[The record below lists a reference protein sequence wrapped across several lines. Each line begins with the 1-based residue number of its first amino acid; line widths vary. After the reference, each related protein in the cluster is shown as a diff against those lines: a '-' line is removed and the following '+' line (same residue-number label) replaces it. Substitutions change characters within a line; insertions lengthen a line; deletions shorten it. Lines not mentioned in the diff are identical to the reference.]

1 MPPKRSAAP
10 KKAASAKTGFKAQ
23 SKARNVQSK
32 ASLKKQKSKQ
42 QQRRPRD
49 RESGA
54 AGDGEEGDSD
64 EESAISDYAD
74 SDEVSQVSSDDDRQD
89 DGDDD
94 AATDD
99 EHADAPRAKKP
110 KTVAASSF
118 AFLTNLEKDKSKPLT
133 KKEENKLHAK
143 RNKNDKL
150 ELAEAKKRIKAE
162 QHAARLR
169 EQEEEEAEEEGLSD
183 LSGMSDLDEEDDDL
197 DQQSI
202 GSEDWEEHSDVSE
215 GEAVEQSDDE
225 RSDEPTIAAK
235 GKKRKAGQDDDDE
248 GDDDEA
254 RVLERLRKRKAREEL
269 EALKAKE
276 ANRNKR
282 LPIRTADGQI
292 VEADESSDDDANT
305 APDARPEHRDG
316 DDDMDG
322 LDEDDG
328 DDDAEEAA
336 HKDSR
341 AVHAP
346 LREDSPS
353 SSQAAEEIEARARAN
368 ATPHSS
374 MLHST
379 RFNLTAPYEIC
390 LLGFTP
396 PSAAAA
402 VKGKAKAQAKA
413 EANAA
418 AARRMQ
424 MIQLAR
430 NQIASLA
437 SQIVADPEVSL
448 NLLRR
453 LAVFSERTV
462 QPPPE
467 QVAQIKM
474 EQAQYKKL
482 VAKHGGV
489 APAGATPPRPLKVQI
504 DPAIRQLSLL
514 SILAVLLDIL
524 PGYRIRSLSEKEQE
538 EQVGQEVARRREYE
552 QGLVSTYRDF
562 LELCEQEVK
571 DRDSPLHASALRC
584 LTTLATRATHFNY
597 RDNVLQCV
605 VARMSRRRWG
615 KDEES
620 CYEALVEVVRED
632 RQGAVSYEVVRLI
645 HRMTKE
651 RRFKV
656 NSRVLDILL
665 ELRLKDELGTK
676 RASTETA
683 SDPVKE
689 AEKERQERERKR
701 IQNKVGKG
709 KATPKE
715 VRKGL
720 GQHLSKKQSKKMKEL
735 KAIEAEMKEAEAT
748 VDLQERE
755 KHQTE
760 TLKLL
765 FVLYFTILK
774 APIGSIPLHL
784 LGSALEGLSRFAHRV
799 NVDFFRDLLAVLRVH
814 ITEARKRVQSDVDRF
829 ASLDRLS
836 QSKKAGDDNA
846 ESSDEEDAPSD
857 VEGDGGDEEERR
869 ERREQSSDLV
879 HRSIRHAL
887 LCLNTAFEL
896 LSGQGDVLNLD
907 LSDLTTHLYALML
920 PLSTLPDLEQD
931 PDSNNPYSFGA
942 KPEVDTKRAVY
953 GQEKR
958 SIKHNTRKTLADLL
972 FRSLDLVLLFPP
984 PRSIPIDRS
993 ASFVKRLCI
1002 IALQLPP
1009 ASVQRS
1015 LKLVAKLIARE
1026 DRLLALVDTTDRA
1039 KDGVYDPVAANPD
1052 ATAGGVLKCGEVLWE
1067 LEALR
1072 RCGNLEVQELVDRI
1086 RNLGAQK

>member
-10 KKAASAKTGFKAQ
+10 KKAASNFKAQ
-23 SKARNVQSK
+23 SKTNSAK
-32 ASLKKQKSKQ
+32 AKAKRAQKNPKKRS
-42 QQRRPRD
+42 QRPEEPKATAD
-49 RESGA
+49 NSDAESVV
-54 AGDGEEGDSD
+54 
-64 EESAISDYAD
+64 SDYAE
-74 SDEVSQVSSDDDRQD
+74 SDEVSQVDSDDDDHD
-89 DGDDD
+89 DVDDV
-94 AATDD
+94 ASAS
-99 EHADAPRAKKP
+99 EADNADLPKPNKKNP
-110 KTVAASSF
+110 KTVSATSF
-118 AFLTNLEKDKSKPLT
+118 AFLANLENDKSKPLT
-133 KKEENKLHAK
+133 KKEENKLASK
-143 RNKNDKL
+143 RNKNDKA
-150 ELAEAKKRIKAE
+150 ELAEARKRLKAE
-162 QHAARLR
+162 QHAAKMQEL
-169 EQEEEEAEEEGLSD
+169 EEEEEDDFSD
-183 LSGMSDLDEEDDDL
+183 LSGISDLEDDEDL
-197 DQQSI
+197 DGQSV

-215 GEAVEQSDDE
+215 GEAVEQSQDE
-225 RSDEPTIAAK
+225 LSEDEAAKPK
-235 GKKRKAGQDDDDE
+235 GKKRKADDSEDDE
-248 GDDDEA
+248 NLDEEA
-254 RVLERLRKRKAREEL
+254 RALDRLRKRKVREEM
-269 EALKAKE
+269 EAERKRE
-276 ANRNKR
+276 QNRKKR

-292 VEADESSDDDANT
+292 VEAEDDSDDESHDGQSADGSDEEMEAHHNS
-305 APDARPEHRDG
+305 
-316 DDDMDG
+316 
-322 LDEDDG
+322 
-328 DDDAEEAA
+328 DDAEVQA
-336 HKDSR
+336 SR
-341 AVHAP
+341 SNSRVVHAP
-346 LREDSPS
+346 VREDSPT
-353 SSQAAEEIEARARAN
+353 SSQAAEEAEARARAN
-368 ATPHSS
+368 STPHSS

-390 LLGFTP
+390 LLGFTHP
-396 PSAAAA
+396 AA
-402 VKGKAKAQAKA
+402 VTASAKGKGKAASKAQ
-413 EANAA
+413 ANAA
-418 AARRMQ
+418 AAKRMQ
-424 MIQLAR
+424 MVQLAR

-437 SQIVADPEVSL
+437 SQVVADPEVSL

-453 LAVFSERTV
+453 LAVFAERTV

-467 QVAQIKM
+467 QVAEIKM

-482 VAKHGGV
+482 VAKNGGLPPSDV
-489 APAGATPPRPLKVQI
+489 PPPRPIKLQI
-504 DPAIRQLSLL
+504 DPAIRQLALL

-524 PGYRIRSLSEKEQE
+524 PGYRIRSLSEKEQS

-562 LELCEQEVK
+562 LELCEREIK

-597 RDNVLQCV
+597 RDNVLQCI
-605 VARMSRRRWG
+605 VARMSRRKWS
-615 KDEES
+615 KEEES

-720 GQHLSKKQSKKMKEL
+720 GQHLSKAQSKKMKEL

-774 APIGSIPLHL
+774 APIGTVPLHL

-814 ITEARKRVQSDVDRF
+814 VTEARKRVASDVDRF
-829 ASLDRLS
+829 SRLDRIS
-836 QSKKAGDDNA
+836 QGKKDDGA
-846 ESSDEEDAPSD
+846 SSDEEDAPSD
-857 VEGDGGDEEERR
+857 GDDGDDDERR

-879 HRSIRHAL
+879 HRAIRHAL

-920 PLSTLPDLEQD
+920 PLSTLPDIERD

-942 KPEVDTKRAVY
+942 KPEVETKRAVY

-958 SIKHNTRKTLADLL
+958 AIKHNTRKTLADLL

-984 PRSIPIDRS
+984 PRSVPIDRT
-993 ASFVKRLCI
+993 ASFIKRLCI
-1002 IALQLPP
+1002 IALHLPP

-1039 KDGVYDPVAANPD
+1039 KDGVYNPVSTNPD

-1067 LEALR
+1067 LELLR
-1072 RCGNLEVQELVDRI
+1072 RMGNLEVVELVDRI
-1086 RNLGAQK
+1086 RNLGAQR